1 MVVSCTHV
9 VWSVWYMNSTRS
21 QSQMITQLG
30 LLIECISLDP
40 VGVRHFQQIP
50 KLMTSFICKWSLQFV
65 SRPVRSFTSKN
76 FKDVV
81 ENICLPGNQDNCS
94 MSKNNSFLLLNIV
107 KVLSSTVMFWCTT
120 ALMHY
125 SSELFSSHF
134 RCTMSWN
141 IDAEVVVSTY
151 LMGGDSAHSDQDGS
165 LWLNPV
171 LMHSSCSLDLSSFKP
186 RGYPCR
192 GVMGCS
198 VLPSSKPR
206 FKL

>member
-9 VWSVWYMNSTRS
+9 VWSVWYMNSTWS

-40 VGVRHFQQIP
+40 VGVRRFQQIP
-50 KLMTSFICKWSLQFV
+50 KLMTSFTCKWSLQLV

-81 ENICLPGNQDNCS
+81 WEPSGCQGTKTIAQWAKTIFFYCS
-94 MSKNNSFLLLNIV
+94 TLWRF
-107 KVLSSTVMFWCTT
+107 SSTVMFWCTT

-141 IDAEVVVSTY
+141 IDAEISFY
-151 LMGGDSAHSDQDGS
+151 ISDGRWFCPQWPGWI
-165 LWLNPV
+165 LV
-171 LMHSSCSLDLSSFKP
+171 AQ
-186 RGYPCR
+186 PC
-192 GVMGCS
+192 VDA
-198 VLPSSKPR
+198 
-206 FKL
+206 

>member
-1 MVVSCTHV
+1 MVVSSTHI
-9 VWSVWYMNSTRS
+9 VWSVWYMNSTWS

-40 VGVRHFQQIP
+40 IGVRRFQQIP
-50 KLMTSFICKWSLQFV
+50 KLMIHMQVVSSGCIKASKIFHIQKLQRFCWEHLFAREPRQFV
-65 SRPVRSFTSKN
+65 QWAKTIF
-76 FKDVV
+76 FY
-81 ENICLPGNQDNCS
+81 CS
-94 MSKNNSFLLLNIV
+94 TLWRF
-107 KVLSSTVMFWCTT
+107 SSTVMFWCTT

-134 RCTMSWN
+134 RCTKSWN
-141 IDAEVVVSTY
+141 IDAEVVVSTN

-186 RGYPCR
+186 RGYPCH

-198 VLPSSKPR
+198 TSQ
-206 FKL
+206 